1 MICRIS
7 VTPNS
12 TRDASFSL
20 APPPS
25 ATLFSL
31 PVRVFSS
38 MEHRRAGGYIDNYG
52 SIVFASSGDGLLL
65 LKATWHRFSAH
76 ASLDSPRPREV
87 LAKDLVEEEHVSYVC
102 NPVTGQ
108 LVRLPPSWGT
118 KHLTTA
124 TGLLTQADR
133 GRGPPKRYAAAE
145 LIEAKDVGHFV
156 LCRFRSETGEWDV
169 KERLSPLPPGRVMR
183 MWNHEV
189 LAFAGRLW
197 WVDVSWG
204 AVSADPFKDEPQ
216 LGHVKLPEG
225 SELPDQDANEGLEL
239 TKHRRMGVSDG
250 RLLYVEVSEEEP
262 FQIKS
267 FMLDGESG
275 PWALQHQVSLDTL
288 WPNGGDGTKERPLV
302 VAIDPLNTDLL
313 YLNMGSEEIVSV
325 DLRGNRVIDAYSV
338 LSSDIPTGCRLANI
352 FLPCVLP
359 SFLGSSLI
367 PGELTVAHFR
377 SVTLPACI
385 LVSLFDIKL

>member
-1 MICRIS
+1 
-7 VTPNS
+7 
-12 TRDASFSL
+12 
-20 APPPS
+20 
-25 ATLFSL
+25 
-31 PVRVFSS
+31 
-38 MEHRRAGGYIDNYG
+38 MEHPRAGGYIDNYA
-52 SIVFASSGDGLLL
+52 SVVFASSGDGLLL

-87 LAKDLVEEEHVSYVC
+87 LAKEEHVLYVC

-145 LIEAKDVGHFV
+145 LIEALKDDVVHFV
-156 LCRFRSETGEWDV
+156 LCRFRSETGKWDV
-169 KERLSPLPPGRVMR
+169 KERLSPLPPGRLMR
-183 MWNHEV
+183 MRNHEV

-267 FMLDGESG
+267 FVLDGESG

-325 DLRGNRVIDAYSV
+325 DLRRNRVIGAYSV
-338 LSSDIPTGCRLANI
+338 LSSDIPTRCRLANI

-367 PGELTVAHFR
+367 PGKRKTIAD
-377 SVTLPACI
+377 TLVRVDSC
-385 LVSLFDIKL
+385 KK